1 MTLIL
6 EKNKKGELGCDI
18 ELGVLGGEKKGVC
31 FGIDLLQAL
40 ELEVRSF
47 YILPQSY
54 DVLLNET
61 EIQVSNGNKYINI
74 HIYMYIEGLNSL
86 Y

>member
-6 EKNKKGELGCDI
+6 EQKRGELGCDI

-31 FGIDLLQAL
+31 FGIDLFQAL

-47 YILPQSY
+47 YILPRSY
-54 DVLLNET
+54 DMLLNET
-61 EIQVSNGNKYINI
+61 EIQVSNGNKTQDMN
-74 HIYMYIEGLNSL
+74 HEPS
-86 Y
+86 